1 MALLIYS
8 FVVNLFIY
16 NILYVKVICY
26 LINYIQSISNKGGKY
41 MATIDA
47 ETSAILKKLR
57 FKARKDGL
65 NDIDKK

>member
-1 MALLIYS
+1 
-8 FVVNLFIY
+8 
-16 NILYVKVICY
+16 
-26 LINYIQSISNKGGKY
+26 